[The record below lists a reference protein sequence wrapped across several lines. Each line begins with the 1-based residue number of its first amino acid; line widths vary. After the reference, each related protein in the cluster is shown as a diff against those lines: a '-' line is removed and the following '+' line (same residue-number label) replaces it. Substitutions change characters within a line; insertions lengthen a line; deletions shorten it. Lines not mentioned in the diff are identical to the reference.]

1 MNKNAKDLIITAISL
16 STIISATVWYT
27 TNNKSGDK
35 SGLFTQQVAPPL
47 TEQWTVIK
55 VSDGDTMT
63 VRQTT
68 GQEMKIRLACI
79 DAPEIPDGNQPGQP
93 LGEESK
99 VKLQS
104 LVAAADNQVMVIP
117 IEKDKYGRTVA
128 EIMSAGKNGIEVS
141 FQEEML
147 KSGMAYLYRQYLKK
161 CFNASAFEQAQ
172 KIAIASRA
180 GVWNNPSLERPWDYR
195 RRYK

>member
-1 MNKNAKDLIITAISL
+1 MNKSQKDFIITVISL

-35 SGLFTQQVAPPL
+35 SGLSAQQVAPPL
-47 TEQWTVIK
+47 TEHWTVIK

-68 GQEMKIRLACI
+68 GQQMKVRLACI
-79 DAPEIPDGNQPGQP
+79 DAPEIPYGNQPGQP
-93 LGEESK
+93 LGKEAK

-104 LVAAADNQVMVIP
+104 LVDAADNQVMVIP
-117 IEKDKYGRTVA
+117 IEKDRYGRTVA
-128 EIMSAGKNGIEVS
+128 EIMARGKGELEIS

-147 KSGMAYLYRQYLKK
+147 KSGMAYLYRQYLNK
-161 CFNASAFEQAQ
+161 CANATAFEQAE
-172 KIAIASRA
+172 KIAIASHA
-180 GVWNNPSLERPWDYR
+180 GVWSNPNLEKPWEYR
-195 RRYK
+195 KKH

>member
-1 MNKNAKDLIITAISL
+1 MNKNQKDLIITAISL

-35 SGLFTQQVAPPL
+35 SGLSAQQIAPPL
-47 TEQWTVIK
+47 TEQWTVTK

-68 GQEMKIRLACI
+68 GQEMKIRLGCI
-79 DAPEIPDGNQPGQP
+79 DAPEIPHGNQPGQP
-93 LGEESK
+93 FGEEAK

-104 LVAAADNQVMVIP
+104 LVAAADNEVMVIP

-128 EIMSAGKNGIEVS
+128 EIMSAGKNGVEVS

-147 KSGMAYLYRQYLKK
+147 KSGMSYLYRQYLNK
-161 CFNASAFEQAQ
+161 CPNASAFEQAQ

-180 GVWNNPSLERPWDYR
+180 GVWNNPSLERPWEYR